1 MTPYWLS
8 LKVLLVVM
16 HSRVNSWLLL
26 EKLEPRRKGREMALW
41 GGRFSE
47 EPAVVVFALSRSV
60 HFDWRLAPYDLR
72 SSLAHLAVLE
82 SSGLLTPEVSGK
94 IRTAL
99 RELTEEVRTGVFTYN
114 DSDEDVH
121 SALERGLTEK
131 LGEIGGSLRAGR
143 SRNDQVA
150 TDLRLYAIDAML
162 ETAEMIIHLQQA
174 LVEKAHEYADAAAV
188 GFTHMQQAQPVL
200 FGHELAKHVH
210 AFNRDLDRI
219 DDWLVRTSVSPLGSG
234 ALAGSSLPLSPEAT
248 ATALGFKKSAGNSI
262 DGVSDRDFVAEALFI
277 TSMVGVHLSRIGEEW
292 CIWAT
297 TEFGW
302 AKVSDSY
309 STGSSIMPQKKN
321 PDMAELARGKAGRLV
336 GNLTGVLTMLKG
348 LPFAYNRDL
357 QEDKEPLFD
366 SFDTLALVLPAVAG
380 MVATTEFDRAKMAA
394 AAPTGYSLATEIA
407 DFLVRAHIPFATAH
421 EAAGKCVALAEKNEI
436 ALHEISDEQFVAIH
450 PSLTPEIRDVLTVQ
464 GALNSRT
471 TYGGTAPTALGRQ
484 LAILKSEVS
493 AFEAN
498 FSAKSKAFSGMMSA

>member
-1 MTPYWLS
+1 
-8 LKVLLVVM
+8 
-16 HSRVNSWLLL
+16 
-26 EKLEPRRKGREMALW
+26 MALW
-41 GGRFSE
+41 GGRFSDK
-47 EPAVVVFALSRSV
+47 PADVVFALSRSV
-60 HFDWRLAPYDLR
+60 HFDWRLAPYDIR

-82 SSGLLTPEVSGK
+82 SSGLLNPEVATK
-94 IRTAL
+94 IRVAL
-99 RELTEEVRTGVFTYN
+99 LELKDEVASGRFTYN
-114 DSDEDVH
+114 ETDEDVH

-162 ETAEMIIHLQQA
+162 ATAEMIIHLQQA
-174 LVEKAHEYADAAAV
+174 LIAKADEYADAPAV
-188 GFTHMQQAQPVL
+188 GFTHMQHAQPVL

-219 DDWLVRTSVSPLGSG
+219 DVWLVRTSVSPLGSG

-277 TSMVGVHLSRIGEEW
+277 ISMVGVHLSRIGEEW

-302 AKVSDSY
+302 AKVSDAY

-321 PDMAELARGKAGRLV
+321 PDMAELSRGKAGRLI
-336 GNLTGVLTMLKG
+336 GNLTGVLAMLKG

-366 SFDTLALVLPAVAG
+366 SFDTLALVLPAVTG
-380 MVATTEFDRAKMAA
+380 MVATTNFDRAKMAA

-407 DFLVRAHIPFATAH
+407 DFLVRAHVPFSVAH
-421 EAAGKCVALAEKNEI
+421 EAAGKCVALAEKNAL
-436 ALHEISDEQFVAIH
+436 ALHEISDSQFLAIH
-450 PSLTPEIRDVLTVQ
+450 ASLTPEIRGVLTVE

-471 TYGGTAPTALGRQ
+471 TYGGTAPAALGRQ
-484 LAILKSEVS
+484 LVILKSEVT